1 MSKKS
6 KIIMISVSAA
16 VVLAIALTLILYF
29 TLRTAETI
37 NLSFTAAQVE
47 DEQKIKVEWKASSNV
62 DRVTINVKN
71 SDNEIQNSVTLSTP
85 TAIAKGYA
93 LIDASYGKQT
103 VEVTVKKALGLE
115 ATQSRQVNVFTD
127 EYVIAPLVAT
137 MPVTFFSLSLP
148 EYSDN

>member
-71 SDNEIQNSVTLSTP
+71 SDN
-85 TAIAKGYA
+85 
-93 LIDASYGKQT
+93 
-103 VEVTVKKALGLE
+103 
-115 ATQSRQVNVFTD
+115 
-127 EYVIAPLVAT
+127 
-137 MPVTFFSLSLP
+137 
-148 EYSDN
+148 